1 MSFDVAWLDAIAGS
15 SSLTGP
21 PSRSTRLAP
30 RILPLRSQSAMSM
43 PEIANA
49 AMPPVVP
56 YHQVSAYSFLP
67 IVSVCSGFCPTTSF
81 ASE

>member
-1 MSFDVAWLDAIAGS
+1 M
-15 SSLTGP
+15 
-21 PSRSTRLAP
+21 RSHN
-30 RILPLRSQSAMSM
+30 AMSM

-67 IVSVCSGFCPTTSF
+67 IVSVCSGFMPMISLPSDSTIRPAARA
-81 ASE
+81 ASGK